1 MCRLF
6 ALHADAPVTAR
17 FWLLDAPYS
26 LAEQSKFNADGT
38 GIGWFGDDGTPQVRK
53 RPVAAYSSPR
63 YARVASELRSRVMI
77 AHVRNSSGTSNQ
89 LRNTHPFLARGVMFA
104 HNGVVR
110 VNDEMR
116 ERVAALGTTDVIEG
130 ETDSEWLFALVLG
143 EAARAVADGVVSDGA
158 GADGAEV
165 EAIDPEALERGL
177 VAAISWVLANVPVYS
192 LNVVVACGE
201 HLFALRL
208 PETNELWVRDR
219 PAGGRRG
226 DGLHQ
231 SSDTLTAESEDL
243 RRIRSVVVASE
254 PMDDSDQ
261 WRLLDSGELL
271 HVSPGGRVVS
281 TSPFCAPAFPLGIE
295 DLGLSEASSQ
305 AHAAEVA
312 ARAARRGEKAAEQIG
327 RPANV

>member
-38 GIGWFGDDGTPQVRK
+38 GIGWFDDDGTPQVRK

-89 LRNTHPFLARGVMFA
+89 LCNTHPFLARGVVFA

-110 VNDEMR
+110 VTDAMR
-116 ERVAALGTTDVIEG
+116 DRVASLGTADVIEG
-130 ETDSEWLFALVLG
+130 ETDSEWLFALILG
-143 EAARAVADGVVSDGA
+143 EAAQAT
-158 GADGAEV
+158 ADGAMADEV
-165 EAIDPEALERGL
+165 TPGALEQGL
-177 VAAISWVLANVPVYS
+177 VAAISWVLENVPVYS

-281 TSPFCAPAFPLGIE
+281 TTPFRAPAYPLGIE

-312 ARAARRGEKAAEQIG
+312 ARAARRSASI
-327 RPANV
+327 